1 MKRLTQTELEQLHP
15 DIVWLYRKAI
25 DGANSGSA
33 KMRVDRI
40 MRRQFLKEHKQE
52 NVVKHTEPEE

>member
-1 MKRLTQTELEQLHP
+1 MKRLTQQELEQLN
-15 DIVWLYRKAI
+15 DDMKWLYRKAI
-25 DGANSGSA
+25 DGATSGSA

-52 NVVKHTEPEE
+52 KIVKHTEPEE